1 MKIAVSNLGLGIGCH
16 FNPEDGGDDFIRNV
30 GNNLQED
37 YTVSQ
42 PWAPQSASS
51 SPWEPQNSDMLD
63 ILTEVASHFPK
74 YLLPNSVVVFKK

>member
-1 MKIAVSNLGLGIGCH
+1 M
-16 FNPEDGGDDFIRNV
+16 
-30 GNNLQED
+30 
-37 YTVSQ
+37 VSQ